1 MGDCIKMIKV
11 GDTVILKKGPILK
24 GVVRK
29 IGKDFNGK
37 PLYILTNGNM
47 YTAEEIK

>member
-1 MGDCIKMIKV
+1 MIKV
-11 GDTVILKKGPILK
+11 GDTVTTKKRPILT

-47 YTAEEIK
+47 YTEKEMS